1 MFLDGLAK
9 VSCEYFIIRYPESVW
24 PISDLLK
31 WPTVLFCHVPLILM
45 VMANSSMRNLAL
57 QPLET
62 LYLHF
67 HSTHDI
73 QTWHGC
79 DLPWGVSTHN
89 IMWSFNHVV
98 LWTQVTNS
106 YIATFTRQMAT
117 KHGKVLTYGEGLPS
131 VKSQNPL
138 NKWSREVTLQTKNI
152 KSLLSQGLWSPNLSG
167 CWDTARSSNP

>member
-79 DLPWGVSTHN
+79 DLPWGASTHN